1 MALDNFRTIEL
12 IWDKANKSIIKTI
25 KTASSDTTGR
35 YLSVKILDGGQE
47 VTLNN
52 AKLQLYWEHPNFNT
66 SGTDDFNTVNNGGLF
81 KMTFSKEMLTN
92 IGELTA
98 HLVLTLPDG
107 KITSDGFTIEVIKGA
122 DGGVVVPTNGNGL
135 VEQIDGKIDKGNV
148 TLNDLTQE
156 VKLAMTGGAVAVVG
170 ENSVGT
176 ENIKDSA
183 VIPDK
188 TTFLNRKSPN
198 LLDKSIATIDVA
210 VSTGNGNVVSAAG
223 YHTSDFIRVDG
234 GKTYSSKYG
243 GNKAIYDEN
252 KEFISGTTATSIAI
266 PSQGYWIRITY
277 SSSKFDEML
286 VEGSSIP
293 DNYIEFD
300 GRYTLNDQV
309 HIDKTIEQDD
319 LKSKIVSP
327 DKTTFLSKDT
337 SKINLLNPDT
347 LTFDQAVSN
356 VNGNLTSYVGY
367 VTSDFI
373 PVSPNSTI
381 ITSDARNKAVYDEN
395 KNFISGDNSQKITTP
410 NNGAFVRVSFPASRL
425 NLEMVIESDVFPT
438 EKYEYGAPIKYKFS
452 EDIKLE
458 VESSDSLSDFEKSW
472 EGKKTVHLGDS
483 ITQLAANGTKKYY
496 QYLQEWLPLGS
507 VKQYGIST
515 STISSGNG
523 AYEPFV
529 DRYHLMDDDADL
541 VTVFGGTNDW
551 GRTETTKG
559 EFYGTG
565 GTVNKDATTMYGACH
580 TLFEGLVN
588 KYTNRGA
595 EIVIL
600 LPIQRVGQDVPN
612 ATTGMTL
619 KEYTEVIKEVAHFYS
634 LPVLDLYNEG
644 GMNPNLAEVKT
655 KYFADNTHP
664 NDVGQERIAH
674 RLLGYLRA
682 IY

>member
-1 MALDNFRTIEL
+1 MVLDNFRTIEL

-35 YLSVKILDGGQE
+35 YLSVKVLDGGQE

-66 SGTDDFNTVNNGGLF
+66 SGTDEFETVNNGGLF
-81 KMTFSKEMLTN
+81 KLTFSNEMLTN
-92 IGELTA
+92 VGKLNA
-98 HLVLTLPDG
+98 HLILTLSDG

-122 DGGVVVPTNGNGL
+122 DSGVVVPTNGNGL

-156 VKLAMTGGAVAVVG
+156 VKLAMTGGSVAVVD

-176 ENIKDSA
+176 ENIKNGA

-198 LLDKSIATIDVA
+198 LLDKSLATIDAA
-210 VSTGNGNVVSAAG
+210 VSTGNGNVVTAVG
-223 YHTSDFIRVDG
+223 YYTSDFIRVDG
-234 GKTYSSKYG
+234 GKTYSSKYN

-252 KEFISGTTATSIAI
+252 KEFISGTTATNIAI
-266 PSQGYWIRITY
+266 PSNGFWIRITNA
-277 SSSKFDEML
+277 SSNFGEML
-286 VEGSSIP
+286 VEGLSLP

-300 GRYTLNDQV
+300 DRYTLNAQV

-319 LKSKIVSP
+319 LKSRIVSP
-327 DKTTFLSKDT
+327 DKTTFLAKDT

-347 LTFDQAVSN
+347 LTFDRAVSKD
-356 VNGNLTSYVGY
+356 NGNLTSYVGY

-373 PVSPNSTI
+373 PVLPNSVI

-395 KNFISGDNSQKITTP
+395 KTFISGDNSQKITIP

-425 NLEMVIESDVFPT
+425 NLEMVIESDVFPN
-438 EKYEYGAPIKYKFS
+438 KYYDYGAPIEYKFS
-452 EDIKLE
+452 DEIKL
-458 VESSDSLSDFEKSW
+458 VADASNALSDFEKAW

-496 QYLQEWLPLGS
+496 QYLQEWLPLVS

-515 STISSGNG
+515 STISSGSG

-529 DRYHLMDDDADL
+529 NRYHLMDDDADL

-559 EFYGTG
+559 EFYSTD

-580 TLFEGLVN
+580 VLFEGLVK
-588 KYTNRGA
+588 KYANRGA

-612 ATTGMTL
+612 ATSGMTL
-619 KEYTEVIKEVAHFYS
+619 KEYTEVIKEVAHYYS

-644 GMNPNLAEVKT
+644 GMNPNLSEVKT

-664 NDVGQERIAH
+664 NNAGQERIAH
-674 RLLGYLRA
+674 RLLGYLRSV
-682 IY
+682 Y

>member
-1 MALDNFRTIEL
+1 MVLDNFRTIEL

-35 YLSVKILDGGQE
+35 YLSVKVLDGGQE

-66 SGTDDFNTVNNGGLF
+66 SGTDEFETVNNGGLF
-81 KMTFSKEMLTN
+81 KLTFSNEMLTN
-92 IGELTA
+92 VGKLNANLI
-98 HLVLTLPDG
+98 LTLSDG

-122 DGGVVVPTNGNGL
+122 DSGVVVPTNGNGL

-156 VKLAMTGGAVAVVG
+156 VKLAMTGGSVAVVD

-176 ENIKDSA
+176 ENIKNGA

-198 LLDKSIATIDVA
+198 LLDKSLATIDAA
-210 VSTGNGNVVSAAG
+210 VSTGNGNVVTAVG
-223 YHTSDFIRVDG
+223 YYTSDFIRVDS
-234 GKTYSSKYG
+234 GKTYSSKYN

-252 KEFISGTTATSIAI
+252 KEFISGTTATNIAI
-266 PSQGYWIRITY
+266 PSNGFWIRITY
-277 SSSKFDEML
+277 ASSNFGEML
-286 VEGSSIP
+286 VEGLSLP

-300 GRYTLNDQV
+300 DRYTLNDQV

-319 LKSKIVSP
+319 LKSRIVSP
-327 DKTTFLSKDT
+327 DKTTFLAKDT

-347 LTFDQAVSN
+347 LTFDRAVSKD
-356 VNGNLTSYVGY
+356 NGNLTSYVGY

-373 PVSPNSTI
+373 PVSPNSVI

-395 KNFISGDNSQKITTP
+395 KTFISGDNSQKITIP

-425 NLEMVIESDVFPT
+425 NLEMVIESDVFPN
-438 EKYEYGAPIKYKFS
+438 KYYDYGAPIEYKFS
-452 EDIKLE
+452 DEIKL
-458 VESSDSLSDFEKSW
+458 VADASNALSDFEKAW
-472 EGKKTVHLGDS
+472 GGKKTVHLGDS

-496 QYLQEWLPLGS
+496 QYLQEWLPLVS

-515 STISSGNG
+515 STISSGSG

-529 DRYHLMDDDADL
+529 NRYHLMDDDADL

-559 EFYGTG
+559 EFYSTD

-580 TLFEGLVN
+580 VLFEGLVK
-588 KYTNRGA
+588 KYANRGA

-612 ATTGMTL
+612 ATSGMTL
-619 KEYTEVIKEVAHFYS
+619 KEYTEVIKEVAHYYS

-644 GMNPNLAEVKT
+644 GMNPNLSEVKT

-664 NDVGQERIAH
+664 NNAGQERIAH
-674 RLLGYLRA
+674 RLLGYLRS

>member
-81 KMTFSKEMLTN
+81 KMTFTKEMLTN

-210 VSTGNGNVVSAAG
+210 VSTSNGNVVSVAG

-234 GKTYSSKYG
+234 GKTYSSKFG

-252 KEFISGTTATSIAI
+252 KEFISGSTATSIAI

-277 SSSKFDEML
+277 TSGNFDEML
-286 VEGSSIP
+286 V
-293 DNYIEFD
+293 
-300 GRYTLNDQV
+300 
-309 HIDKTIEQDD
+309 
-319 LKSKIVSP
+319 
-327 DKTTFLSKDT
+327 
-337 SKINLLNPDT
+337 
-347 LTFDQAVSN
+347 
-356 VNGNLTSYVGY
+356 
-367 VTSDFI
+367 
-373 PVSPNSTI
+373 
-381 ITSDARNKAVYDEN
+381 
-395 KNFISGDNSQKITTP
+395 
-410 NNGAFVRVSFPASRL
+410 
-425 NLEMVIESDVFPT
+425 
-438 EKYEYGAPIKYKFS
+438 
-452 EDIKLE
+452 
-458 VESSDSLSDFEKSW
+458 
-472 EGKKTVHLGDS
+472 
-483 ITQLAANGTKKYY
+483 
-496 QYLQEWLPLGS
+496 
-507 VKQYGIST
+507 
-515 STISSGNG
+515 
-523 AYEPFV
+523 
-529 DRYHLMDDDADL
+529 
-541 VTVFGGTNDW
+541 
-551 GRTETTKG
+551 
-559 EFYGTG
+559 
-565 GTVNKDATTMYGACH
+565 
-580 TLFEGLVN
+580 
-588 KYTNRGA
+588 
-595 EIVIL
+595 
-600 LPIQRVGQDVPN
+600 
-612 ATTGMTL
+612 
-619 KEYTEVIKEVAHFYS
+619 
-634 LPVLDLYNEG
+634 
-644 GMNPNLAEVKT
+644 
-655 KYFADNTHP
+655 
-664 NDVGQERIAH
+664 
-674 RLLGYLRA
+674 
-682 IY
+682 